1 MSPTSS
7 LLPDRICHRPEDDPI
22 FALNREAS
30 ARRAKGEKII
40 NATVGS
46 LLEDDGKLAVLPAVV
61 EALHQVPAATGAAY
75 APILGHPDFLK
86 AVTEDLLGGTPLA
99 ARAVAVATAGG
110 LGALRHAVSLFTEH
124 RHAVVTSSFFW
135 GPYTAVCDEQERAL
149 RTFTMFDERGA
160 INCAALERA
169 CQEVEGQGRLLVV
182 LNDPCHNPSGYSMSE
197 ADWTGTV
204 EVLTRV
210 ARRVPL
216 VVLVDMAY
224 LVYAR
229 DRNRHFLRHLEP
241 LTEHAIVSFAWSAS
255 KAFTQYGLRVGA
267 LIACTKDAAVHQP
280 LRNAFLYSSRGTWS
294 NVNAAGQHAI
304 TRCLTDPALRARV
317 ETERARIRTLLH
329 ARVDAFNAAARGTG
343 LKFPRYEGGFF
354 ICIYTDQAE
363 PIAERLKEHGIYV
376 VPQKGA
382 LRIALCS
389 VAEADIPRLVETI
402 DNLTH
407 DPQS

>member
-1 MSPTSS
+1 MSPTTS

-46 LLEDDGKLAVLPAVV
+46 LLEDDGKLAVLPSVV

-86 AVTEDLLGGTPLA
+86 ATTEDLLGGTPLQA
-99 ARAVAVATAGG
+99 QAVTVATAGG

-124 RHAVVTSSFFW
+124 RQAVVTSSLFW
-135 GPYTAVCDEQERAL
+135 GPYTAVVDEQERVL
-149 RTFTMFDERGA
+149 RTFEMFDAQGA
-160 INCAALERA
+160 INFAALERT
-169 CQEVEGQGRLLVV
+169 CTEVEPQGRLLVV
-182 LNDPCHNPSGYSMSE
+182 LNDPCHNPSGYSMSD

-204 EVLTRV
+204 EVLQRV
-210 ARRVPL
+210 ARRVPT

-224 LVYAR
+224 MVYAR
-229 DRNRHFLRHLEP
+229 DLNRAFLRHLEP
-241 LTEHAIVSFAWSAS
+241 LTEDAIVAFAWSAS

-267 LIACTKDAAVHQP
+267 LIACTRNEAIRAP
-280 LRNAFLYSSRGTWS
+280 LRRAFLYSSRGTWS

-304 TRCLTDPALRARV
+304 TRCLTEPELRAKV
-317 ETERARIRTLLH
+317 DGERARIRTLLH
-329 ARVDAFNAAARGTG
+329 ARVDAFNAAAGGTC
-343 LKFPRYEGGFF
+343 LKYPRYEGGFF
-354 ICIYTDQAE
+354 ICIFTDQAE
-363 PIAERLKEHGIYV
+363 AIAEQLKEHGIYT

-382 LRIALCS
+382 VRVALCS
-389 VAEADIPRLVETI
+389 VAEADIARLVTTM
-402 DNLTH
+402 DKLLRAARA
-407 DPQS
+407 

>member
-1 MSPTSS
+1 MTPSA

-46 LLEDDGKLAVLPAVV
+46 LLEDDGKLAVLQSVV

-86 AVTEDLLGGTPLA
+86 ATTEDLLGGTALA
-99 ARAVAVATAGG
+99 ARAVTVATAGG

-124 RHAVVTSSFFW
+124 RQAVVTSSFFW
-135 GPYTAVCDEQERAL
+135 GPYTAVCDEQERDL
-149 RTFTMFDERGA
+149 RTFTMFDEQGA
-160 INCAALERA
+160 INVAALERTLK
-169 CQEVEGQGRLLVV
+169 EVEPQGRLLVV

-197 ADWTGTV
+197 ADWTGMV

-210 ARRVPL
+210 AQRVPL

-229 DRNRHFLRHLEP
+229 DLNRHFLRYLEP
-241 LTEHAIVSFAWSAS
+241 LTDHAIVAFAWSAS

-267 LIACTKDAAVHQP
+267 LIACTADEAVRTP
-280 LRNAFLYSSRGTWS
+280 LRRAFLYSSRGTWS

-304 TRCLTDPALRARV
+304 TRCLTDPTLRARV

-329 ARVDAFNAAARGTG
+329 ARVDAFNAAARGTC
-343 LKFPRYEGGFF
+343 LKYPRYEGGFF
-354 ICIYTDQAE
+354 ICIFTDQAE
-363 PIAERLKEHGIYV
+363 AIAEQLKEHGIYT

-382 LRIALCS
+382 VRVALCS
-389 VAEADIPRLVETI
+389 VAEADIARLVTTM
-402 DNLTH
+402 DQLLRAARA
-407 DPQS
+407 